1 MGNTVWKSMTGR
13 VRGPLAALAVAALA
27 LALPPAR
34 AQAGAPLRVVA
45 STNDLASIAA
55 SVGGDRVEVAAIAR
69 PNADVHHVE
78 VLPSYMVRVARAGVY
93 LKVGL
98 ALDQWAD
105 QVIDGSRNAKL
116 QVIDCSRAVTPL
128 EKAAARVD
136 GRAGDAHPEGNPHYW
151 LDPRNGALV
160 AAMLAGEFARL
171 DPGGAEAFRAN
182 AAAFGAACE
191 RSHAAAAARLAS
203 LPSRSLLTYH
213 SSWVYLAA
221 ATGLEVAGTV
231 EPVPGIPPT
240 GAHLQKLV
248 ALVRERRPLVLL
260 QEPYFSDEAAGF
272 LARETGLRAATVS
285 PTCDEPAAGS
295 YLAHFEAVVAA
306 IAAKD

>member
-1 MGNTVWKSMTGR
+1 MKQR
-13 VRGPLAALAVAALA
+13 IDVRPLTAALRRPALA
-27 LALPPAR
+27 TALFLATLLPAT
-34 AQAGAPLRVVA
+34 AGAAALRVVA
-45 STNDLASIAA
+45 SINDLASIAA
-55 SVGGDRVEVAAIAR
+55 SVGGDRVEVAAVAR
-69 PNADVHHVE
+69 PTADVHRVE
-78 VLPSYMVRVARAGVY
+78 VLPSYMVRVARAQVY

-116 QVIDCSRAVTPL
+116 EVIDCSRTITPL
-128 EKAAARVD
+128 DRAAGRVD

-160 AAMLAGEFARL
+160 AGQLAAAFARL
-171 DPGGAEAFRAN
+171 DPAGADGYRQRAEAFAGECTAHHQTAV
-182 AAAFGAACE
+182 AA
-191 RSHAAAAARLAS
+191 LAG
-203 LPSRSLLTYH
+203 LPSRTLVTYH

-221 ATGLEVAGTV
+221 ATGLSVVANV

-248 ALVRERRPLVLL
+248 GVIGEQRPLALL

-272 LARETGLRAATVS
+272 LARETGLRTVKVS
-285 PTCDEPAAGS
+285 PSCDEPAAGS
-295 YLAHFEAVVAA
+295 YLAHFDAVVAA
-306 IAAKD
+306 IAAAR